1 MSTEIRRSS
10 RKTKGVNSRLQD
22 LDKISEPTPPS
33 KKRTASSKANGQ
45 KKRQRKKAVK
55 VPEKEE
61 VRCLPCGSHDLNYD
75 EDEDEHGVM
84 IQCDKCETWQHAKC
98 MLGTDS
104 EESIPDDYVCNL
116 CDPENPKYKDL
127 ELALS
132 PDDYYKERFPDRV
145 DETYDQEEEDFEDAG
160 AVYGESDEEYNG
172 NGEKDEDDDADE
184 EEEGDDADEPDEP
197 DEPGE
202 LDEPEETVRKPVRK
216 PQKVVRKKVD
226 RNKTRQSVVSQFAKK
241 LKDHIPDDHKLLE
254 EMDVSSAAEEIA
266 SGLENALFE
275 AFPPP
280 NKRSESMSPG
290 YLNKSRTLLFN
301 LDKSNLSDKVLSGQY
316 TYEQIVHLTPEEM
329 MRDDYKEFADAV
341 RKQSIN
347 QSVITNTLEKVK
359 IKRTHKGEEIVEED
373 YQFDDIDSRTADES
387 RLNEIEKLQEEKR
400 LQDEEKE
407 ASASPPPT
415 ANLNANIMTTM
426 ANDYDDEEQEQDQTG
441 DGPEE
446 TLDNDEDFDKILNG
460 TKDVVPT
467 PPESQAVVNDDE
479 DDYDPARNFDVDET
493 LWNGILSFAPV
504 ADVQTTIKFHAAST
518 HDSTEDKVA
527 KARRI
532 VSDFVARHN
541 RLDIEGRLD
550 AQKAVGYLWEII
562 NTRDLY
568 LVELVPFESPHL
580 SEFENQQTQ
589 TQFRKL
595 WEYFNSR
602 NKYGVIAYKPAYIKD
617 SYLVAMD
624 TTRQEQEGLPKYFS
638 HFNMTSLHGAR
649 ERLFAVFVAK
659 KDLSAAPSGAATA
672 NLDQILS
679 GLAA

>member
-10 RKTKGVNSRLQD
+10 RKTKGVNSRLED
-22 LDKISEPTPPS
+22 LDKIGEPTPRP

-45 KKRQRKKAVK
+45 KKKQLKRAVK

-61 VRCLPCGSHDLNYD
+61 VRCLPCGSHDLNYN
-75 EDEDEHGVM
+75 EDEDERGVM

-98 MLGTDS
+98 LLGTDR
-104 EESIPDDYVCNL
+104 EDSIPDNYVCNL
-116 CDPENPKYKDL
+116 CDPGNDKYQNL

-132 PDDYYKERFPDRV
+132 PDDYYKERFPDRI
-145 DETYDQEEEDFEDAG
+145 DEIDDQEEEDFEDAG
-160 AVYGESDEEYNG
+160 AVYGESDEEYEG
-172 NGEKDEDDDADE
+172 NGEKDEEDGDEDE
-184 EEEGDDADEPDEP
+184 EEEGDEADD
-197 DEPGE
+197 
-202 LDEPEETVRKPVRK
+202 LDEPAELEEPEEKVKKPVRR

-241 LKDHIPDDHKLLE
+241 LKGHIPEDHKLLE
-254 EMDVSSAAEEIA
+254 QMDVNSAAEDIA

-280 NKRSESMSPG
+280 NKRSDSMSPE
-290 YLNKSRTLLFN
+290 YLSKSRTLLFN

-359 IKRTHKGEEIVEED
+359 IKRTHKGEEIIEED

-387 RLNEIEKLQEEKR
+387 RRNEIEKLQEEKR

-415 ANLNANIMTTM
+415 ANLNANIMTTI
-426 ANDYDDEEQEQDQTG
+426 ANDFDDEEHEQR
-441 DGPEE
+441 PEE
-446 TLDNDEDFDKILNG
+446 TFDNDDDFDKILNG

-504 ADVQTTIKFHAAST
+504 TDVQTTIRYHAAST
-518 HDSTEDKVA
+518 YDSTEDKVA
-527 KARRI
+527 KARKI
-532 VSDFVARHN
+532 VSDFVARNN

-568 LVELVPFESPHL
+568 LVELVPFASPHL

-589 TQFRKL
+589 TRFRKL

-617 SYLVAMD
+617 SYLVALD
-624 TTRQEQEGLPKYFS
+624 TTRTQQEGLPKYFS

-649 ERLFAVFVAK
+649 ERLFAVFVAR
-659 KDLSAAPSGAATA
+659 KDLSAASSGAAAA

>member
-10 RKTKGVNSRLQD
+10 RKTKGVNSRLED
-22 LDKISEPTPPS
+22 LDKIGEPTPRP

-45 KKRQRKKAVK
+45 KKKQLKRAVK

-61 VRCLPCGSHDLNYD
+61 VRCLPCGSHDLNYN
-75 EDEDEHGVM
+75 EDEDERGVM

-98 MLGTDS
+98 LLGTDR
-104 EESIPDDYVCNL
+104 EDSIPDNYVCNL
-116 CDPENPKYKDL
+116 CDPGNDKYQNL

-132 PDDYYKERFPDRV
+132 PDDYYKERFPDRI
-145 DETYDQEEEDFEDAG
+145 DEIDDQEEEDFEDAG
-160 AVYGESDEEYNG
+160 AVYGESDEEYEG
-172 NGEKDEDDDADE
+172 NGEKDEEDGDEDE
-184 EEEGDDADEPDEP
+184 EEEGDEADD
-197 DEPGE
+197 
-202 LDEPEETVRKPVRK
+202 LDEPAELEEPEEKVKKPVRR

-241 LKDHIPDDHKLLE
+241 LKGHIPEDHKLLE
-254 EMDVSSAAEEIA
+254 QMDVNSAAEDIA

-280 NKRSESMSPG
+280 NKRSDSMSPE
-290 YLNKSRTLLFN
+290 YLSKSRTLLFN

-359 IKRTHKGEEIVEED
+359 IKRTHKGEEIIEED

-387 RLNEIEKLQEEKR
+387 RRNEIEKLQEEKR

-415 ANLNANIMTTM
+415 ANLNANIMTTI
-426 ANDYDDEEQEQDQTG
+426 ANDFDDEEHEQR
-441 DGPEE
+441 PEE
-446 TLDNDEDFDKILNG
+446 TFDNDDDFDKILNG

-504 ADVQTTIKFHAAST
+504 TDVQTTIRYHAAST
-518 HDSTEDKVA
+518 YDSTEDKVA
-527 KARRI
+527 KARKI
-532 VSDFVARHN
+532 VSDFVARNN

-568 LVELVPFESPHL
+568 LVELVPFASPHL

-589 TQFRKL
+589 TRFRKL

-617 SYLVAMD
+617 SYLVALD
-624 TTRQEQEGLPKYFS
+624 TTRTQQEGLPKYFS

-649 ERLFAVFVAK
+649 ERLFAVFVAR
-659 KDLSAAPSGAATA
+659 KDLSAAPSGAASA

>member
-10 RKTKGVNSRLQD
+10 RKTKGVNSRLED
-22 LDKISEPTPPS
+22 LDKIGEPTSRP

-45 KKRQRKKAVK
+45 KKKQLKRAVK

-61 VRCLPCGSHDLNYD
+61 VRCLPCGSHDLNYN
-75 EDEDEHGVM
+75 EDEDERGVM

-98 MLGTDS
+98 LLGTDR
-104 EESIPDDYVCNL
+104 EDSIPDNYVCNL
-116 CDPENPKYKDL
+116 CDPGNNKYQNL

-132 PDDYYKERFPDRV
+132 PDDYYKERFPDRI
-145 DETYDQEEEDFEDAG
+145 DEIDDQEEEDFEDAG
-160 AVYGESDEEYNG
+160 AVYGESDEEYEG
-172 NGEKDEDDDADE
+172 NGEKEEEDGDEDE
-184 EEEGDDADEPDEP
+184 EEEGDEADD
-197 DEPGE
+197 
-202 LDEPEETVRKPVRK
+202 LDEPAELEEPEENVKKPVRR

-241 LKDHIPDDHKLLE
+241 LKAHIPEDHKLLE
-254 EMDVSSAAEEIA
+254 QMDVNSAAEDIA

-280 NKRSESMSPG
+280 NKRSDSMSPE
-290 YLNKSRTLLFN
+290 YLSKSRTLLFN

-359 IKRTHKGEEIVEED
+359 IKRTHKGEEIIEED

-387 RLNEIEKLQEEKR
+387 RRNEIEKLQEEKR

-415 ANLNANIMTTM
+415 ANLNANIMTTI
-426 ANDYDDEEQEQDQTG
+426 ANDFDDEEHEQR
-441 DGPEE
+441 PEE
-446 TLDNDEDFDKILNG
+446 TFDNDDDFDKILNG

-504 ADVQTTIKFHAAST
+504 TDVQATIRYHAAST
-518 HDSTEDKVA
+518 YDSTEDKVA
-527 KARRI
+527 KARKI
-532 VSDFVARHN
+532 VSDFVARNN

-568 LVELVPFESPHL
+568 LVELVPFASPHL

-617 SYLVAMD
+617 SYLVALD
-624 TTRQEQEGLPKYFS
+624 TTRTQQEGLPKYFS

-649 ERLFAVFVAK
+649 ERLFAVFVAR
-659 KDLSAAPSGAATA
+659 KDLSAAPSGAASA

>member
-1 MSTEIRRSS
+1 MSPEIRRSS
-10 RKTKGVNSRLQD
+10 RKTKGVNSRLED
-22 LDKISEPTPPS
+22 LEKIGEPTPRP

-45 KKRQRKKAVK
+45 KKKQLKRAVK

-61 VRCLPCGSHDLNYD
+61 VRCLPCGSHDLNYN
-75 EDEDEHGVM
+75 EDEDERGVM

-98 MLGTDS
+98 LLGTDR
-104 EESIPDDYVCNL
+104 EDSIPDNYVCNL
-116 CDPENPKYKDL
+116 CDPGNDKYQNL

-132 PDDYYKERFPDRV
+132 PDDYYKERFPDRI
-145 DETYDQEEEDFEDAG
+145 DEIDDQEEEDFEDAG
-160 AVYGESDEEYNG
+160 AVYGESDEEYEG
-172 NGEKDEDDDADE
+172 NGEKDEEDGDEDE
-184 EEEGDDADEPDEP
+184 EEEGDEADD
-197 DEPGE
+197 
-202 LDEPEETVRKPVRK
+202 LDEPAELEEPEEKVKKPVRR

-241 LKDHIPDDHKLLE
+241 LKGHIPEDHKLLE
-254 EMDVSSAAEEIA
+254 QMDVNSAAEDIA

-280 NKRSESMSPG
+280 NKRSDSMSPE
-290 YLNKSRTLLFN
+290 YLSKSRTLLFN

-359 IKRTHKGEEIVEED
+359 IKRTHKGEEIIEED

-387 RLNEIEKLQEEKR
+387 RRNEIEKLQEEKR

-415 ANLNANIMTTM
+415 ANLNANIMTTI
-426 ANDYDDEEQEQDQTG
+426 ANDFDDEEHEQR
-441 DGPEE
+441 PEE
-446 TLDNDEDFDKILNG
+446 TFDNDDDFDKILNG

-504 ADVQTTIKFHAAST
+504 TDVQTTIRYHAAST
-518 HDSTEDKVA
+518 YDSTEDKVA
-527 KARRI
+527 KARKI
-532 VSDFVARHN
+532 VSDFVARNN

-568 LVELVPFESPHL
+568 LVELVPFASPHL

-617 SYLVAMD
+617 SYLVALD
-624 TTRQEQEGLPKYFS
+624 TTRTQQEGLPKYFS

-649 ERLFAVFVAK
+649 ERLFAVFVAR
-659 KDLSAAPSGAATA
+659 KDFSAAPSGAAAA

>member
-10 RKTKGVNSRLQD
+10 RKTKGVNSRLED
-22 LDKISEPTPPS
+22 LDKIGEPTPRP

-45 KKRQRKKAVK
+45 KKKQLKRAVK

-61 VRCLPCGSHDLNYD
+61 VRCLPCGSHDLNYN
-75 EDEDEHGVM
+75 EDEDERGVM

-98 MLGTDS
+98 LLGTDR
-104 EESIPDDYVCNL
+104 EDSIPDNYVCNL
-116 CDPENPKYKDL
+116 CDPGNDKYQNL

-132 PDDYYKERFPDRV
+132 PDDYYKERFPDRI
-145 DETYDQEEEDFEDAG
+145 DEIDDQEEEDFEDAG
-160 AVYGESDEEYNG
+160 AVYGESDEEYEG
-172 NGEKDEDDDADE
+172 NGEKDEEDGDEDE
-184 EEEGDDADEPDEP
+184 EEEGDEADD
-197 DEPGE
+197 
-202 LDEPEETVRKPVRK
+202 LDEPAELEEPEEKVKKPVRR

-241 LKDHIPDDHKLLE
+241 LKGHIPEDHKLLE
-254 EMDVSSAAEEIA
+254 QMDVNSAAEDIA

-280 NKRSESMSPG
+280 NKRSDSMSPE
-290 YLNKSRTLLFN
+290 YLSKSRTLLFN

-359 IKRTHKGEEIVEED
+359 IKRTHKGEEIIEED

-387 RLNEIEKLQEEKR
+387 RRNEIEKLQEEKR

-415 ANLNANIMTTM
+415 ANLNANIMTTI
-426 ANDYDDEEQEQDQTG
+426 ANDFDDEEHEQR
-441 DGPEE
+441 PEE
-446 TLDNDEDFDKILNG
+446 TFDNDDDFDKILNG

-504 ADVQTTIKFHAAST
+504 TDVQTTIRYHAAST
-518 HDSTEDKVA
+518 YDSTEDKVA
-527 KARRI
+527 KARKI
-532 VSDFVARHN
+532 VSDFVARNN

-568 LVELVPFESPHL
+568 LVELVPFASPHL

-617 SYLVAMD
+617 SYLVALD
-624 TTRQEQEGLPKYFS
+624 TTRTQQEGLPKYFS

-649 ERLFAVFVAK
+649 ERLFAVFVAR
-659 KDLSAAPSGAATA
+659 KDLSAAPSGAAAA

>member
-10 RKTKGVNSRLQD
+10 RKTKGVNSRLED
-22 LDKISEPTPPS
+22 LDKIGEPTPRP

-45 KKRQRKKAVK
+45 KKKQLKRAVK

-61 VRCLPCGSHDLNYD
+61 VRCLPCGSHDLNYN
-75 EDEDEHGVM
+75 EDEDERGVM

-98 MLGTDS
+98 LLGTDR
-104 EESIPDDYVCNL
+104 EDSIPDNYVCNL
-116 CDPENPKYKDL
+116 CDPGNDKYQNL

-132 PDDYYKERFPDRV
+132 PDDYYKERFPDRI
-145 DETYDQEEEDFEDAG
+145 DEIDDQEEEDFEDAG
-160 AVYGESDEEYNG
+160 AVYGESDEEYEG
-172 NGEKDEDDDADE
+172 NGEKDEEDGDEDE
-184 EEEGDDADEPDEP
+184 EEEGDEADD
-197 DEPGE
+197 
-202 LDEPEETVRKPVRK
+202 LDEPAELEEPEEKVKKPVRR

-241 LKDHIPDDHKLLE
+241 LKGHIPEDHKLLE
-254 EMDVSSAAEEIA
+254 QMDVNSAAEDIA

-280 NKRSESMSPG
+280 NKRSDSMSPE
-290 YLNKSRTLLFN
+290 YLSKSRTLLFN

-359 IKRTHKGEEIVEED
+359 IKRTHKGEEIIEED

-387 RLNEIEKLQEEKR
+387 RRNEIEKLQEEKR

-415 ANLNANIMTTM
+415 ANLNANIMTTI
-426 ANDYDDEEQEQDQTG
+426 ANDFDDEEHEQR
-441 DGPEE
+441 PEE
-446 TLDNDEDFDKILNG
+446 TFDNDDDFDKILNG

-504 ADVQTTIKFHAAST
+504 TDVQTTIRYHAAST
-518 HDSTEDKVA
+518 YDSTEDKVA
-527 KARRI
+527 KARKI
-532 VSDFVARHN
+532 VSDFVARNN

-568 LVELVPFESPHL
+568 LVELVPFASPHL

-617 SYLVAMD
+617 SYLVALD
-624 TTRQEQEGLPKYFS
+624 TTRTQQEGLPKYFS

-649 ERLFAVFVAK
+649 ERLFAVFVAR
-659 KDLSAAPSGAATA
+659 KDLSAASSGAAAA

>member
-10 RKTKGVNSRLQD
+10 RKTKGVNSRLED
-22 LDKISEPTPPS
+22 LDKIGEPTPRP

-45 KKRQRKKAVK
+45 KKKQLKRAVK

-61 VRCLPCGSHDLNYD
+61 VRCLPCGSHDLNYN
-75 EDEDEHGVM
+75 EDEDERGVM

-98 MLGTDS
+98 LLGTDR
-104 EESIPDDYVCNL
+104 EDSIPDNYVCNL
-116 CDPENPKYKDL
+116 CDPGNNKYQNL

-132 PDDYYKERFPDRV
+132 PDDYYKERFPDRI
-145 DETYDQEEEDFEDAG
+145 DEIDDQEEEDFEDAG
-160 AVYGESDEEYNG
+160 AVYGESDEEYEG
-172 NGEKDEDDDADE
+172 NGEKEEEDGDEDE
-184 EEEGDDADEPDEP
+184 EEEGDEADD
-197 DEPGE
+197 
-202 LDEPEETVRKPVRK
+202 LDEPAELEEPEENVKKPVRR

-241 LKDHIPDDHKLLE
+241 LKAHIPEDHKLLE
-254 EMDVSSAAEEIA
+254 QMDVNSAAEDIA

-280 NKRSESMSPG
+280 NKRSDSMSPE
-290 YLNKSRTLLFN
+290 YLSKSRTLLFN

-359 IKRTHKGEEIVEED
+359 IKRTHKGEEIIEED

-387 RLNEIEKLQEEKR
+387 RRNEIEKLQEEKR

-415 ANLNANIMTTM
+415 ANLNANIMTTI
-426 ANDYDDEEQEQDQTG
+426 ANDFDDEEHEQR
-441 DGPEE
+441 PEE
-446 TLDNDEDFDKILNG
+446 TFDNDDDFDKILNG

-504 ADVQTTIKFHAAST
+504 TDVQTTIRYHAAST
-518 HDSTEDKVA
+518 YDSTEDKVA
-527 KARRI
+527 KARKI
-532 VSDFVARHN
+532 VSDFVARNN

-568 LVELVPFESPHL
+568 LVELVPFASPHL

-617 SYLVAMD
+617 SYLVALD
-624 TTRQEQEGLPKYFS
+624 TTRTQHEGLPKYFS

-649 ERLFAVFVAK
+649 ERLFAVFVAR
-659 KDLSAAPSGAATA
+659 KDLSAAPSGAAAA

>member
-10 RKTKGVNSRLQD
+10 RKTKGVNSRLED
-22 LDKISEPTPPS
+22 LDKIGEPTPRP

-45 KKRQRKKAVK
+45 KKKQLKRAVK

-61 VRCLPCGSHDLNYD
+61 VRCLPCGSHDLNYN
-75 EDEDEHGVM
+75 EDEDERGVM

-98 MLGTDS
+98 LLGTDR
-104 EESIPDDYVCNL
+104 EDSIPDNYVCNL
-116 CDPENPKYKDL
+116 CDPGNNKYQNL

-132 PDDYYKERFPDRV
+132 PDDYYKERFPDRI
-145 DETYDQEEEDFEDAG
+145 DEIDDQEEEDFEDAG
-160 AVYGESDEEYNG
+160 AVYGESDEEYEG
-172 NGEKDEDDDADE
+172 NGEKEEEDGDEDE
-184 EEEGDDADEPDEP
+184 EEEGDEADD
-197 DEPGE
+197 
-202 LDEPEETVRKPVRK
+202 LDEPAELEEPEENVKKPVRR

-241 LKDHIPDDHKLLE
+241 LKAHIPEDHKLLE
-254 EMDVSSAAEEIA
+254 QMDVNSAAEDIA

-280 NKRSESMSPG
+280 NKRSDSMSPE
-290 YLNKSRTLLFN
+290 YLSKSRTLLFN

-359 IKRTHKGEEIVEED
+359 IKRTHKGEEIIEED

-387 RLNEIEKLQEEKR
+387 RRNEIEKLQEEKR

-415 ANLNANIMTTM
+415 ANLNANIMTTI
-426 ANDYDDEEQEQDQTG
+426 ANDFDDEEHEQR
-441 DGPEE
+441 PEE
-446 TLDNDEDFDKILNG
+446 TFDNDDDFDKILNG

-479 DDYDPARNFDVDET
+479 DDYDPARNFDVYET

-504 ADVQTTIKFHAAST
+504 TDVQATIRYHAAST
-518 HDSTEDKVA
+518 YDSTEDKVA
-527 KARRI
+527 KARKI
-532 VSDFVARHN
+532 VSDFVARNN

-568 LVELVPFESPHL
+568 LVELVPFASPHL

-617 SYLVAMD
+617 SYLVALD
-624 TTRQEQEGLPKYFS
+624 TTRTQQEGLPKYFS

-649 ERLFAVFVAK
+649 ERLFAVFVAR
-659 KDLSAAPSGAATA
+659 KDLSAAPSGAASA

>member
-10 RKTKGVNSRLQD
+10 RKTKGVNSRLED
-22 LDKISEPTPPS
+22 LDKIGEPTPRP

-45 KKRQRKKAVK
+45 KKKQLKRAVK

-61 VRCLPCGSHDLNYD
+61 VRCLPCGSHDLNYN
-75 EDEDEHGVM
+75 EDEDERGVM

-98 MLGTDS
+98 LLGTDR
-104 EESIPDDYVCNL
+104 EDSIPDNYVCNL
-116 CDPENPKYKDL
+116 CDPGNDKYQNL

-132 PDDYYKERFPDRV
+132 PDDYYKERFPDRI
-145 DETYDQEEEDFEDAG
+145 DEIDDQEEEDFEDAG
-160 AVYGESDEEYNG
+160 AVYGESDEEYEG
-172 NGEKDEDDDADE
+172 NGEKDEEDGDEDE
-184 EEEGDDADEPDEP
+184 EEEGDEADD
-197 DEPGE
+197 
-202 LDEPEETVRKPVRK
+202 LDEPAELEEPEEKVKKPVRR

-241 LKDHIPDDHKLLE
+241 LKGHIPEDHKLLE
-254 EMDVSSAAEEIA
+254 QMDLNSAAEDIA

-280 NKRSESMSPG
+280 NKRSDSMSPE
-290 YLNKSRTLLFN
+290 YLSKSRTLLFN

-359 IKRTHKGEEIVEED
+359 IKRTHKGEEIIEED

-387 RLNEIEKLQEEKR
+387 RRNEIEKLQEEKR

-415 ANLNANIMTTM
+415 ANLNANIMTTI
-426 ANDYDDEEQEQDQTG
+426 ANDFDDEEHEQR
-441 DGPEE
+441 PEE
-446 TLDNDEDFDKILNG
+446 TFDNDDDFDKILNG

-504 ADVQTTIKFHAAST
+504 TDVQTTIRYHAAST
-518 HDSTEDKVA
+518 YDSTEDKVA
-527 KARRI
+527 KARKI
-532 VSDFVARHN
+532 VSDFVARNN

-568 LVELVPFESPHL
+568 LVELVPFASPHL

-589 TQFRKL
+589 TRFRKL

-617 SYLVAMD
+617 SYLVALD
-624 TTRQEQEGLPKYFS
+624 TTRTQQEGLPKYFS

-649 ERLFAVFVAK
+649 ERLFAVFVAR
-659 KDLSAAPSGAATA
+659 KDLSAAPSGAASA

>member
-10 RKTKGVNSRLQD
+10 RKTKGVNSRLED
-22 LDKISEPTPPS
+22 LDKIGEPTSRP

-45 KKRQRKKAVK
+45 KKKQLKRAVK

-61 VRCLPCGSHDLNYD
+61 VRCLPCGSHDLNYN
-75 EDEDEHGVM
+75 EDEDERGVM

-98 MLGTDS
+98 LLGTDR
-104 EESIPDDYVCNL
+104 EDSIPDNYVCNL
-116 CDPENPKYKDL
+116 CDPGNDKYQNL

-132 PDDYYKERFPDRV
+132 PDDYYKERFPDRI
-145 DETYDQEEEDFEDAG
+145 DEIDDQEEEDFEDAG
-160 AVYGESDEEYNG
+160 AVYGESDEEYEG
-172 NGEKDEDDDADE
+172 NGEKDEEDGDEDE
-184 EEEGDDADEPDEP
+184 EEEGDEADD
-197 DEPGE
+197 
-202 LDEPEETVRKPVRK
+202 LDEPAELEEPEEKVKKPVRR

-241 LKDHIPDDHKLLE
+241 LKGHIPEDHKLLE
-254 EMDVSSAAEEIA
+254 QMDVNSAAEDIA

-280 NKRSESMSPG
+280 NKRSDSMSPE
-290 YLNKSRTLLFN
+290 YLSKSRTLLFN

-359 IKRTHKGEEIVEED
+359 IKRTHKGEEIIEED

-387 RLNEIEKLQEEKR
+387 RRNEIEKLQEEKR

-415 ANLNANIMTTM
+415 ANLNANIMTTI
-426 ANDYDDEEQEQDQTG
+426 ANDFDDEEHEQR
-441 DGPEE
+441 PEE
-446 TLDNDEDFDKILNG
+446 TFDNDDDFDKILNG

-504 ADVQTTIKFHAAST
+504 TDVQTTIRYHAAST
-518 HDSTEDKVA
+518 YDSTEDKVA
-527 KARRI
+527 KARKI
-532 VSDFVARHN
+532 VSDFVARNN

-568 LVELVPFESPHL
+568 LVELVPFASPHL

-617 SYLVAMD
+617 SYLVALD
-624 TTRQEQEGLPKYFS
+624 TTRTQHEGLPKYFS

-649 ERLFAVFVAK
+649 ERLFAVFVAR
-659 KDLSAAPSGAATA
+659 KDLSAAPSGAAAA

>member
-10 RKTKGVNSRLQD
+10 RKTKGVNSRLED
-22 LDKISEPTPPS
+22 LDKIGEPTPRP

-45 KKRQRKKAVK
+45 KKKQLKRAVK

-61 VRCLPCGSHDLNYD
+61 VRCLPCGSHDLNYN
-75 EDEDEHGVM
+75 EDEDERGVM

-98 MLGTDS
+98 LLGTDR
-104 EESIPDDYVCNL
+104 EDSIPDNYVCNL
-116 CDPENPKYKDL
+116 CDPGNNKYQNL

-132 PDDYYKERFPDRV
+132 PDDYYKERFPDRI
-145 DETYDQEEEDFEDAG
+145 DEIDDQEEEDFEDAG
-160 AVYGESDEEYNG
+160 AVYGESDEEYEG
-172 NGEKDEDDDADE
+172 NGEKEEEDGDEDE
-184 EEEGDDADEPDEP
+184 EEEGDEADD
-197 DEPGE
+197 
-202 LDEPEETVRKPVRK
+202 LDEPAELEEPEENVKKPVRR

-241 LKDHIPDDHKLLE
+241 LKAHIPEDHKLLE
-254 EMDVSSAAEEIA
+254 QMDVNSAAEDIA

-280 NKRSESMSPG
+280 NKRSDSMSPE
-290 YLNKSRTLLFN
+290 YLSKSRTLLFN

-359 IKRTHKGEEIVEED
+359 IKRTHKGEEIIEED

-387 RLNEIEKLQEEKR
+387 RRNEIEKLQEEKR

-415 ANLNANIMTTM
+415 ANLNANIMTTI
-426 ANDYDDEEQEQDQTG
+426 ANDFDDEEHEQR
-441 DGPEE
+441 PEE
-446 TLDNDEDFDKILNG
+446 TFDNDDDFDKILNG

-504 ADVQTTIKFHAAST
+504 TDVQATIRYHAAST
-518 HDSTEDKVA
+518 YDSTEDKVA
-527 KARRI
+527 KARKI
-532 VSDFVARHN
+532 VSDFVARNN

-568 LVELVPFESPHL
+568 LVELVPFASPHL

-617 SYLVAMD
+617 SYLVALD
-624 TTRQEQEGLPKYFS
+624 TTRTQQEGLPKYFS

-649 ERLFAVFVAK
+649 ERLFAVFVAR
-659 KDLSAAPSGAATA
+659 KDLSAAPSGAASA